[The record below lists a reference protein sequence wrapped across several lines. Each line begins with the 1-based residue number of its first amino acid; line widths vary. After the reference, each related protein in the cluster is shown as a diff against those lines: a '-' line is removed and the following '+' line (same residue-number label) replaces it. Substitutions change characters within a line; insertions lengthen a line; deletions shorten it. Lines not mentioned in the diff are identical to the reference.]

1 MFYQSQHSFDA
12 DGVKF
17 ESNIDFNFPAHL
29 HNSFEFITVTEGE
42 MLMTVEKTAYSLKA
56 GDCLLVFP
64 NQVHE
69 LVTPRHSSHFLCIFS
84 PKLVQAYS
92 TFSMDRLPVSN
103 LFKLEDF
110 YVRKIIE
117 KSNDFSLIQ
126 IKGLLYSICGEFDR
140 AAEYRARGESKD
152 ELLAKIFG
160 FVESNYNKK
169 CSLTE
174 LSEYTSYHYVY
185 LSKYFKTCTGIA
197 FTDYVNRYRVNEA
210 CYLLRNNAKQT
221 ILKAAF
227 DCGFDSLRTFNRNF
241 KKVMGIT
248 PSEYQN
254 NFNVLWS
261 NKKTKGNEK

>member
-12 DGVKF
+12 NGVKF
-17 ESNIDFNFPAHL
+17 ESNVDFNFPAHL

-42 MLMTVEKTAYSLKA
+42 MVVTVEKREYQLKT

-69 LVTPRHSSHFLCIFS
+69 FVTPEHSAHLLCIFS

-92 TFSMDRLPVSN
+92 TFSIDKLPLN
-103 LFKLEDF
+103 NMFELDDF
-110 YVRKIIE
+110 YIRKIVEHSATI
-117 KSNDFSLIQ
+117 SLFEA
-126 IKGLLYSICGEFDR
+126 KGLLYSICGEFDKN
-140 AAEYRARGESKD
+140 AEYKTKGESKD
-152 ELLAKIFG
+152 ELLARIFG
-160 FVESNYNKK
+160 FVEANYNKK

-185 LSKYFKTCTGIA
+185 LSKYFKTCTGVA
-197 FTDYVNRYRVNEA
+197 FTDYVNRYRINEA
-210 CYLLRNNAKQT
+210 CYMLRNNHKQT

-241 KKVMGIT
+241 KKIMGVT
-248 PSEYQN
+248 PSEYQS
-254 NFNVLWS
+254 NFVAVNSV
-261 NKKTKGNEK
+261 E

>member
-42 MLMTVEKTAYSLKA
+42 MVMTVEKTAYSLKA

-69 LVTPRHSSHFLCIFS
+69 LVTPCHSSHFLCIFS

-117 KSNDFSLIQ
+117 RSGDFSLIE

-140 AAEYRARGESKD
+140 IAEYRSRGESKD

-169 CSLTE
+169 CSLAE
-174 LSEYTSYHYVY
+174 LSDYTSYHYVY

-254 NFNVLWS
+254 NFNGVAL
-261 NKKTKGNEK
+261 NKKRK